1 MKAVI
6 MAGGYAT
13 RLWPITK
20 TKSKPLLPVG
30 RKKIIDHIYDKITKF
45 EMQVFVSTNRRFEE
59 DFREWISDKNAELL
73 VEETQKEEE
82 KLGAVRALLEV
93 AKTVNDE
100 MLVVAG
106 DNLFSFQLDGLME
119 YYKDWKCAV
128 TALYDVG
135 DVELAKRYGVAE
147 LNGERIVAFHEKPEK
162 PSSTLVGVGVYI
174 FPGDVVK
181 RLEEYISSNLA
192 SDNLGDFLGWLCENS
207 EVRGYIFDSG
217 SWYDVGNPD
226 SYIEAFKIFMEHSIS
241 EDAKIDPNSKIIPP
255 VTIEAGTVVSGRS
268 IIGPFAYIGR
278 NCIIENSDI
287 SDTVVF
293 NNVILRKVKVWRSIL
308 DECCEIRNLELNSS
322 IIGGHAKIQR
332 GE

>member
-45 EMQVFVSTNRRFEE
+45 DMNIFVSTNRRFEE
-59 DFREWISDKNAELL
+59 DFRRWISDKNAELL

-93 AKTVNDE
+93 AKIVNDE
-100 MLVVAG
+100 MLVIAG
-106 DNLFSFQLDGLME
+106 DNLFSFQLDGLIQ
-119 YYKDWKCAV
+119 YYADNKCAV

-135 DVELAKRYGVAE
+135 NIELAKRYGVAE
-147 LNGERIVAFHEKPEK
+147 LNGERIIAFHEKPEK

-174 FPGDVVK
+174 FPKNVVK

-192 SDNLGDFLGWLCENS
+192 SDNLGDFLGWLCRNS
-207 EVRGYIFDSG
+207 EVKGYIFDSG
-217 SWYDVGNPD
+217 NWYDVGNPD
-226 SYIEAFKIFMEHSIS
+226 SYIDAFKIFMEHSIS
-241 EDAKIDPNSKIIPP
+241 EDAKVDATSKIISP
-255 VTIEAGTVVSGRS
+255 VTIEEGTVVTGRS
-268 IIGPFAYIGR
+268 IIGPFAYIGK
-278 NCIIENSDI
+278 NCVIENSDI

-293 NNVILRKVKVWRSIL
+293 DNVILRKVKVWRSIL